1 MGRVLSFGEG
11 TGAPAVAV
19 TMHDVR
25 CGMVNLDPD
34 TASIAPE
41 VLKAAVRANGNNAG
55 VYGAVIRVGRL
66 AAGQKVYFAARAGAA
81 GA

>member
-1 MGRVLSFGEG
+1 MANIEG
-11 TGAPAVAV
+11 HAVQSSAVAV

-25 CGMVNLDPD
+25 CGMVNIDPD

-41 VLKAAVRANGNNAG
+41 VMKAVVRANRNRAG
-55 VYGAVIRVGRL
+55 VYGTVIRIGRL
-66 AAGQKVYFAARAGAA
+66 AAGQTVYFAARAGA